1 MKVQKDRKMN
11 TVVMGTALLCA
22 IVCFTGAFPGTAG
35 AFLER
40 PDDVIEGSCG
50 DNNTE
55 GKSILIAYD
64 TKHGSTAEVVEKIA
78 EVLCRDGFQVD
89 YMMARNVDNVSAYDA
104 VVVGSPVYNF
114 FWLPGATLFLR
125 KHENVLAEKQIFY
138 FITCTYLK
146 DENDTR
152 ERREHAVEL
161 YVQPIIDRF
170 GIEPESSG
178 ILSGEFEYA
187 ELYPYELISML
198 LAGFEEGDFR
208 NWDKITGWAEEVGT
222 LID

>member
-1 MKVQKDRKMN
+1 MN